1 METVKTLYLLR
12 HAKSSWAD
20 LELADHDR
28 PLSPRGHKAAQA
40 MATVLTRARPLPMV
54 ILCSSALRALQTLE
68 PILAAL
74 DPPAELRVEQRLY
87 GADVPDL
94 LGLLRELP
102 EDRSAALVV
111 GHNPGLQDLAVELAD
126 EGGAE
131 DLRRLREKFPTGAL
145 ATLGSGGQWAELG
158 AGRAYL
164 AGLVLPRELAG

>member
-1 METVKTLYLLR
+1 MKTLYLLR

-20 LELADHDR
+20 PELADHDR
-28 PLSPRGHKAAQA
+28 PLSPRGRNAAQA
-40 MATVLTRARPLPMV
+40 MAAVLARARPLPTV
-54 ILCSSALRALQTLE
+54 ILCSSALRALQTLQ

-74 DPPAELRVEQRLY
+74 DPPAELRVDERLY

-102 EDRSAALVV
+102 EDRAAALVV
-111 GHNPGLQDLAVELAD
+111 GHNPGLQDLAVELAA
-126 EGGAE
+126 EGRAE

-145 ATLGSGGQWAELG
+145 AILGSGGPWSELG

-164 AGLVLPRELAG
+164 EGLIFPRELAG